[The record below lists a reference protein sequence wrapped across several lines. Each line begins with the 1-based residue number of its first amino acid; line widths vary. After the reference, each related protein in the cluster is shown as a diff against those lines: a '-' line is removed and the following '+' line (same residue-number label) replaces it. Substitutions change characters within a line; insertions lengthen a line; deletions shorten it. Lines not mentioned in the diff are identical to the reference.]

1 MESMEAQI
9 AATKCSWWDAMLTL
23 GISCIIKGKE
33 QSKLK
38 TIQREFKDQLAVSK
52 KLMGKMFYFDSLVK
66 TAATL
71 TMEATGLLE
80 TTKKLGNRLE
90 DTKRELEQDFTDE
103 EIEDNLF
110 DEDFANDFAER
121 LFESLDRLSK
131 MCDEAIADC
140 KLRKARLMKALI
152 WGDL

>member
-1 MESMEAQI
+1 
-9 AATKCSWWDAMLTL
+9 
-23 GISCIIKGKE
+23 
-33 QSKLK
+33 
-38 TIQREFKDQLAVSK
+38 
-52 KLMGKMFYFDSLVK
+52 MFYFDGLVK

-71 TMEATGLLE
+71 TSEATGLLE

-121 LFESLDRLSK
+121 LFDSLDRLSK

-140 KLRKARLMKALI
+140 KARKGRLV
-152 WGDL
+152 